1 MSCLDDVTLE
11 KVSVAKEPE
20 ASAAAHL
27 AGCSSCAA
35 RLARM
40 RQENEAFRRFV
51 FPATVDAVT
60 NSVAPPKWRLGLLVF
75 APLALAAALV
85 IVVRTTGPADDYVGM
100 KGKGALSLD
109 VFTLDATGAAVRLG
123 ETARVDAGAALRFQV
138 RPSSPCYL
146 WLVST
151 DAAGQVSRL
160 YPSEGEAVLVSQAT
174 TLPGGATLD
183 GVAGPER
190 LFAVCTPGPL
200 PFEVV
205 EQAARASSTDA
216 VRRLTRLD
224 AIEGQ
229 ASVLL
234 EKVTP

>member
-20 ASAAAHL
+20 ASVAAHL
-27 AGCSSCAA
+27 AGCASCTA
-35 RLARM
+35 RLSRM
-40 RQENEAFRRFV
+40 RQENETFRRFV

-75 APLALAAALV
+75 APVALAAVLLF
-85 IVVRTTGPADDYVGM
+85 IIRTAPADDYVGM
-100 KGKGALSLD
+100 KGKGALTLD

-138 RPSSPCYL
+138 RPASPCYL

-151 DAAGQVSRL
+151 DATGQVSRL
-160 YPSEGEAVLVSQAT
+160 YPSEGEAVLVAEAT

-183 GVAGPER
+183 GLAGPER
-190 LFAVCTPGPL
+190 LFAVCTPAPL

-224 AIEGQ
+224 AIDGQ